1 MTAKI
6 AIAGYRGRMGQRLV
20 QALESG
26 AWPDLSF
33 AAGTTQGDDPE
44 MLLSGDVI
52 IDFTTP
58 EATRAHVA
66 LAAQHGKPIVIGTTG
81 IDAAAM
87 QEMKDAAAQCPLLY
101 AANMSL
107 GVNVL
112 AVLVEQA
119 GEWLGPDFDIQ
130 ILETHHRHKV
140 DAPSGTALMLG
151 RCAGQDGQ
159 RPVGYAVQRA
169 GDVAGEHTVGFFGPG
184 ERLELTHRAHDR
196 GLFAHGALYA
206 AQWLT
211 NKAPGF
217 YSMRDVLGLRR
228 DFFHH

>member
-1 MTAKI
+1 MTTKI
-6 AIAGYRGRMGQRLV
+6 AVAGYQGRMGQRIV

-26 AWPDLSF
+26 EWPDMSF
-33 AAGTTQGDDPE
+33 AVGTGRLDDAD

-58 EATRAHVA
+58 DATQAHAA
-66 LAAQHGKPIVIGTTG
+66 LAARHGKAIVIGTTG
-81 IDAAAM
+81 LDAAAM
-87 QEMKDAAAQCPLLY
+87 QAINDAAKTCPVLY

-119 GEWLGPDFDIQ
+119 GKWLGPDFDIH

-140 DAPSGTALMLG
+140 DSPSGTALMLG

-159 RPVGYAVQRA
+159 RPIGYAVQRA

-196 GLFAHGALYA
+196 SLFAHGALHA

-211 NKAPGF
+211 GKTPGL